1 MNKKIV
7 YEHALNDRMRNILR
21 LEFLFAGI
29 MYRLKGP
36 TEWDGRAVMNGL
48 IEILEFITRI
58 DFKAELIKDLK
69 QHTQILERWQH
80 KPDVDTEQ
88 LEKLLNQSK
97 LILSQLE
104 KIEGAVEEGLLQ
116 HQLIH
121 LVRQRSNIS
130 GGTSRCDLPSYH
142 YWLQKNPKQ
151 RLNDLSEWLAP
162 LKPISEA
169 VDLDLYLIRNNSII
183 SQEIAEIGL
192 FKSKL
197 NANATYQLIRV
208 IMRREH
214 PCYPEI
220 NGSKQRFSIRF
231 FEQAHA
237 DKRSKQTEQNVNFE
251 LSCCMI

>member
-1 MNKKIV
+1 VNKKIV
-7 YEHALNDRMRNILR
+7 YEQALNDRMRNFLR

-36 TEWDGRAVMNGL
+36 TEWDSRAVMSSL
-48 IEILEFITRI
+48 IEILDFITRI

-69 QHTQILERWQH
+69 QHTQVLERWQIE
-80 KPDVDTEQ
+80 PSVDTEQ
-88 LEKLLNQSK
+88 LEKLLNKSK
-97 LILSQLE
+97 FILSQLE
-104 KIEGAVEEGLLQ
+104 QIEGAVEESQ
-116 HQLIH
+116 SQLIH

-130 GGTSRCDLPSYH
+130 GGTCSCDLPSYH
-142 YWLQKNPKQ
+142 YWLQRNPKQ
-151 RLNDLSEWLAP
+151 RMNDLSEWLAV
-162 LKPISEA
+162 LKPLSDA

-183 SQEIAEIGL
+183 SQETAEIGL
-192 FKSKL
+192 FQSKL

-208 IMRREH
+208 IMPKEH

-220 NGSKQRFSIRF
+220 KGGKQRFSIRF
-231 FEQAHA
+231 FEQDHA